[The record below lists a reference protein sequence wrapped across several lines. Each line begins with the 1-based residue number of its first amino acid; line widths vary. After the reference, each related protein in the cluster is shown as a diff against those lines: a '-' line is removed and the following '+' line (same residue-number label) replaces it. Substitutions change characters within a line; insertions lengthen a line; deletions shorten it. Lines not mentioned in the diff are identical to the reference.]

1 MEQKILKDHL
11 RRINRTVTMILAG
24 LTVIAITAG
33 IIYKVPMLLISAVI
47 YSAVAVLAMISLK
60 KEKYEKLVSYIIS
73 FAICVSVIAVVK
85 NADSF
90 HYLIIPLAI
99 TALYLNTKLFL
110 TADAFIN
117 IAIILRMAFTSQL
130 NSSILIQLILLNVV
144 SFTLLFLTRSG
155 SKLIQSIIEEGNKA
169 SQSLMLI
176 NRTMETIEQNTVVLD
191 KNITIGN
198 TDLETLKSSSD
209 IILNTVQE
217 VVIGVTGQAESIEH
231 VYNMINDAEGKAIET
246 QNTSKK
252 LGSISKEASLVVNQ
266 GSLKMKQ
273 MNSQMG
279 IISNAVNDSVI
290 TMNELQE
297 NINEINSFLSNI
309 VSISEQ
315 TNLLSLNASIEA
327 ARAGEAG
334 KGFVVVAAEVRKLAD
349 QSSKTA
355 NQINELVEQ
364 VNTKA
369 HLVLNKVQ
377 NGSEAVKEG
386 EVIVNE
392 VDSSFDNI
400 QESFHKIDKNIT
412 TVLEMIGKTTEIFG
426 EIRKEA
432 EGMAS
437 ISEEHSAST
446 EEMLSTMEEQNNKIS
461 DIFVLMKEI
470 SSSSENLRGALQSY

>member
-1 MEQKILKDHL
+1 MEQTILKDHL
-11 RRINRTVTMILAG
+11 RKINRTVTLLLAG

-33 IIYKVPMLLISAVI
+33 IIYQVPMLLISAMI
-47 YSAVAVLAMISLK
+47 YAAVAVLAMISHK
-60 KEKYEKLVSYIIS
+60 QGRYEKLVSYIIS
-73 FAICVSVIAVVK
+73 FAICVSIVAVVK
-85 NADSF
+85 NVDSF
-90 HYLIIPLAI
+90 HYLVIPLAI

-110 TADAFIN
+110 AADAFVN
-117 IAIILRMAFTSQL
+117 IAVILRMAFTSQL
-130 NSSILIQLILLNVV
+130 NSSILMQLILLNVV
-144 SFTLLFLTRSG
+144 SLTLLFLTKSG
-155 SKLIQSIIEEGNKA
+155 SSLIQSIIEEGNKA

-176 NRTMETIEQNTVVLD
+176 NRTMESIEQNTVALD

-198 TDLETLKSSSD
+198 TDLEALKNSSD

-217 VVIGVTGQAESIEH
+217 VVIGVTGQAESIDH
-231 VYNMINDAEGKAIET
+231 IYNMINDADGKAIEA
-246 QNTSKK
+246 QDASKK
-252 LGSISKEASLVVNQ
+252 LGFISEEASSVVNQ
-266 GSLKMKQ
+266 GSQKMKQ

-290 TMNELQE
+290 TMNELQD

-355 NQINELVEQ
+355 NQINELVQQ

-369 HLVLNKVQ
+369 RLVLDKVQ

-386 EVIVNE
+386 EMIVDD

-412 TVLEMIGKTTEIFG
+412 TVLEMVGKTTEIFG
-426 EIRKEA
+426 EIRKES

-446 EEMLSTMEEQNNKIS
+446 EEMLSTMEEQNNKIG
-461 DIFVLMKEI
+461 DIFALMKEI
-470 SSSSENLRGALQSY
+470 SASSENLRGVLQSN